1 MSRNVKDLDIN
12 YIFLFLKKCILYFV
26 YIIFVTCIIIG
37 LVYSTIFNVYY
48 VIHDKIVFDFLY
60 FFGIFRS
67 FGL

>member
-1 MSRNVKDLDIN
+1 MSNEMSRNVKYLEIN
-12 YIFLFLKKCILYFV
+12 YILLFLKMYSIFL

-60 FFGIFRS
+60 FFGIF
-67 FGL
+67 